1 MRGYNTFR
9 NINLPN
15 FKVSPVYPKIAPN
28 QTFENLY
35 VGDLNVTGSAT
46 GPFSGG
52 GGSGGS
58 GTGPQG
64 PQGPQGLQ
72 GIPGSAS
79 NTGATGIQGRVGPQ
93 GSQGLQGNIGPSG
106 VQGIMGPS
114 GAQGNIGQTGIIGP
128 QGFQGIPGIASNTG
142 ATGVQGNVGP
152 QGLIGVTGIQ
162 GNIGPTGIQGN
173 IGPQGPQGLI
183 GITGIQGNIGPTG
196 IQGISGFSTN
206 TGATGPVGFQGSQG
220 FQGLPGTA
228 SNTGAQGPQ
237 GPQGIS
243 YWTLSS
249 TNIYNNNAG
258 NVGIGTTTP
267 AYKLDV
273 VGISNATNIRAT
285 TQFLGNP
292 SDSATTPSYS
302 FDTDTN
308 CGIFHAGTDSIGFTT
323 SGVERMRILAAG
335 NVGIATTTPAYPL
348 DVNGTSNATNVR
360 ATTQHL
366 GNIDDTASA
375 PSYSFDTNTTVGM
388 FHAGTNALGFSTNSS
403 ERIRILAAGNVG
415 IATTTPAYPLDVNGI
430 ANATNVRATIQ
441 HLGNTADTATTPSYS
456 FDGDTQ
462 VGMYNITTNTLG
474 FSTSGIERMR
484 ILAGGNIGIN
494 QPSPATTL
502 DVGGTITTQFT
513 SLGSNSS
520 YQYYG
525 KANIND
531 SASTPSYSFNGSV
544 TSGMFTPGLNTIA
557 FSTNGTERM
566 RMLAAG
572 NIGIATIT
580 PSYILDVNGTANAT
594 NVRATTQHLG
604 NTADTAITPSYS
616 FDGDTNCGMYNI
628 ATNTLGFST
637 SSTERLR
644 ISAGGL
650 VGINQT
656 SPATVLD
663 VGGTITTQFTS
674 LGSNS
679 SYQYYGKSLS
689 FDSAST
695 PSYSF
700 NGSVTSG
707 MFTPALNT
715 IAFST
720 NGSERMRMLAA
731 GNIGIATTTP
741 GYTLDVN
748 GTANATNVR
757 ATTQHLGNTA
767 DTASVPSYSFDGDTN
782 CGMYNIATNTLGF
795 STSSTERLRILA
807 GGNVGINQTSPAT
820 TLDVGGTITTQFTQ
834 LGNNSSY
841 QYYGK
846 SLTFDSVSTPS
857 YSFNGSVT
865 SGMFTPALNTIAFST
880 NGSERL
886 RMLAA
891 GNIGIGTTTPGY
903 PLDVNGTAN
912 ATNVRATTQHL
923 GNTADTA
930 SVPSYSFDGDTDTGM
945 FNVSANILGF
955 STNATERMRI
965 NGSGNVG
972 IGLSGSDPSFVL
984 QVGSDQVAKPTSG
997 TWLSSSDKRIKYDIQ
1012 NQDLQSSYNIIT
1024 NLQLKN
1030 FKYDSSILPESK
1042 DKTFVG
1048 FIAQEV
1054 EEILPNSVTKTNQY
1068 NLEDFRSLDI
1078 DQIYKHLIGTVQFLM
1093 KKVEQLESEVNQ
1105 LKNKN

>member
-183 GITGIQGNIGPTG
+183 GVTGIQGNIGPTG

-644 ISAGGL
+644 I
-650 VGINQT
+650 
-656 SPATVLD
+656 
-663 VGGTITTQFTS
+663 
-674 LGSNS
+674 
-679 SYQYYGKSLS
+679 
-689 FDSAST
+689 
-695 PSYSF
+695 
-700 NGSVTSG
+700 
-707 MFTPALNT
+707 
-715 IAFST
+715 
-720 NGSERMRMLAA
+720 
-731 GNIGIATTTP
+731 
-741 GYTLDVN
+741 
-748 GTANATNVR
+748 
-757 ATTQHLGNTA
+757 
-767 DTASVPSYSFDGDTN
+767 
-782 CGMYNIATNTLGF
+782 
-795 STSSTERLRILA
+795 LA